1 MSSFCLLFGLF
12 CHYQKKIKIKIK
24 KIQQGF
30 NIRKPYFFI
39 FKLIIVVN
47 VKLLSVAPYFMFH
60 HLKKKGEKK
69 GQNKEKTLQSF
80 FSDIPIYLYYFH
92 AEIRLKQ
99 GGKVALSVCFIFLS
113 SYSLCRPPIKDEP
126 TVVCAQGY
134 ISAL

>member
-47 VKLLSVAPYFMFH
+47 VKLLSVAPCFMFH

-69 GQNKEKTLQSF
+69 VKIKKKHYKASFQIYQFTCIISMQKSGLNKVERWHCLF
-80 FSDIPIYLYYFH
+80 
-92 AEIRLKQ
+92 
-99 GGKVALSVCFIFLS
+99 ALSFCLHTHS
-113 SYSLCRPPIKDEP
+113 
-126 TVVCAQGY
+126 VVPQ
-134 ISAL
+134 